1 MADRSVERAGRVV
14 PLEQH
19 AGTELCRL
27 LAQVP
32 EVTEMETLG
41 CEELPDGHMAYALG
55 VKLPGGR
62 ELLVDVQE
70 L

>member
-1 MADRSVERAGRVV
+1 VV

-32 EVTEMETLG
+32 EVESVETLG
-41 CEELPDGHMAYALG
+41 CEDLSDGHMSYCVG
-55 VKLPGGR
+55 IKLPGGR
-62 ELLVDVQE
+62 ELLADVQE